1 MNSDI
6 KQHLLTAPTTEVDL
20 SLRYMIQKWSEPPK
34 SLEILEVLDAAV
46 FSSSASGFVVRLLE
60 LMLEHAI
67 ASENVTYEEVVKQAT
82 WRKNE
87 ST

>member
-46 FSSSASGFVVRLLE
+46 FSSSGSGFVVRLLE